1 MESVY
6 SQSVPL
12 RRDFVA
18 GGGVRSISPL
28 VAISRSVESEMA
40 PLMAAHALVTSM
52 DLYREIF
59 TVNIVGWED
68 AVVLVRVDPA
78 IAQRPGRHQMPYPC
92 TSA

>member
-1 MESVY
+1 
-6 SQSVPL
+6 
-12 RRDFVA
+12 
-18 GGGVRSISPL
+18 
-28 VAISRSVESEMA
+28 
-40 PLMAAHALVTSM
+40 MAAHALVTSM